1 MAKQPREKTAETF
14 GANVRYLREH
24 ASISQTE
31 LARRMTDRGWPW
43 HQSTVYRVESG
54 RQAVRFDEAL
64 DLADLL
70 GVTLDRMTW
79 AIGESA
85 EQELAE
91 GALTRLKDAHLSA
104 IQAIVQLHAARAAA
118 ERAARD
124 AAHSEYAHVREA
136 AAPIAVG
143 LLATMIERV
152 VSAGELE
159 WEQMAEDLDGD
170 QAEET
175 SGGERLWRGD
185 LGRHEHFWDGIFASD
200 SGTDTNDAVG
210 ELLSTVRQTEEG
222 RAALAQ
228 VDRERR
234 QMIVADDAPE
244 MPQHQRQEQEQLVRI
259 GREMF
264 GERGPA
270 NQEQVNQ
277 VVKRAR
283 KLGIKGSPY
292 VMYRLAD
299 EELEIIDPA
308 EADSPDSADDREIS
322 LWLTSTAGGSRPS
335 AGRRSRS
342 PATARA
348 CGGAPATSTR
358 SAVSSCAC
366 WTAPA
371 NPATR
376 GRRP

>member
-1 MAKQPREKTAETF
+1 MAKQPREKTAETL

-54 RQAVRFDEAL
+54 RQAVRFDEVQ

-85 EQELAE
+85 ELELAE
-91 GALTRLKDAHLSA
+91 GALTRLKDAHVSA
-104 IQAIVQLHAARAAA
+104 IQAIVQLHVARAAA

-124 AAHSEYAHVREA
+124 AVRSEYAHVREA
-136 AAPIAVG
+136 AAPIAEG
-143 LLATMIERV
+143 LLTTMIERV

-159 WEQMAEDLDGD
+159 WEQMAEELDGD
-170 QAEET
+170 QAGET
-175 SGGERLWRGD
+175 SQGERLWRGD
-185 LGRHEHFWDGIFASD
+185 LGRHEYFWEGIFAGAY
-200 SGTDTNDAVG
+200 GTDKNDPVG

-222 RAALAQ
+222 RAGLAEL
-228 VDRERR
+228 DRKRR
-234 QMIVADDAPE
+234 QMMAADFGAPE
-244 MPQHQRQEQEQLVRI
+244 MPQHRRQEQEQLVRI

-270 NQEQVNQ
+270 TQEQINQ
-277 VVKRAR
+277 VVARAQG
-283 KLGIKGSPY
+283 LGIKRQPY
-292 VMYRLAD
+292 VINRLAD

-308 EADSPDSADDREIS
+308 EADSPDSADDM
-322 LWLTSTAGGSRPS
+322 
-335 AGRRSRS
+335 
-342 PATARA
+342 
-348 CGGAPATSTR
+348 GGA
-358 SAVSSCAC
+358 
-366 WTAPA
+366 
-371 NPATR
+371 
-376 GRRP
+376 